1 MTRHHAPAGR
11 DPRAVSETLISV
23 AEIVDRLIAAIEAEN
38 RELARG
44 LPASISIDGIDK
56 ARLAEELRLRMA
68 NGFDRSAIATA
79 SPELR
84 ERLIDR
90 LRRLETSTQENRIRL
105 EAAIGA
111 TRRRVAAVMNA
122 FRQQANRGG
131 PAYGANGRIPA
142 APRPST
148 AGRGRLA

>member
-1 MTRHHAPAGR
+1 MTSHHAPAGR
-11 DPRAVSETLISV
+11 DPRALSETLISV
-23 AEIVDRLIAAIEAEN
+23 AEIVDRLIAVIEAEN

-44 LPASISIDGIDK
+44 LPASVSIDGLDK
-56 ARLAEELRLRMA
+56 ARLAEELRLRMVS
-68 NGFDRSAIATA
+68 GFDRDTIATA

-90 LRRLETSTQENRIRL
+90 LRLLESSTEENRIRL
-105 EAAIGA
+105 EAAISA

-131 PAYGANGRIPA
+131 PAYGANGRIPTTTLA
-142 APRPST
+142 SA